1 MMREIQKTKEG
12 DILMKKKML
21 LIVLSAFMLTGCSS
35 SGVPQEQ
42 YESVVAE
49 RDEYKSQLETDK
61 LSTNDVTEK
70 ISVEYDTLLN
80 NLNNSVNKKNSVEY
94 SVIKINSVEDFDIL
108 PSGTLLYYIGN
119 GGTGMYD
126 LESWAILSSEIDG
139 DGNRIIL
146 HCQPQGSFQDEIY
159 STIDSILIYGNVYAF
174 IEFDDIQISDIN
186 SEESTADTN
195 NISELSS
202 PIDLSTGKYI
212 VGEDIPSGKYDI
224 IGIEKGNIYVSSNG
238 GKSANE
244 LIESIEPEKS
254 VYNNIRLENGYEV
267 EIVLGGK
274 VQLQPK

>member
-1 MMREIQKTKEG
+1 
-12 DILMKKKML
+12 MKKKML